1 MLNTLWGYLARSNI
15 SNISNIT
22 VPDPLHNNLIFTQ
35 HRSMFS
41 VNSPASRITLV
52 H

>member
-15 SNISNIT
+15 SNIP

-35 HRSMFS
+35 HRSIFS
-41 VNSPASRITLV
+41 VNSPASRIALV